1 MMKKFCINFLV
12 LVLLVMVVVSS
23 NTTDAATRNP
33 LI

>member
-1 MMKKFCINFLV
+1 MMKKFCIKFLV
-12 LVLLVMVVVSS
+12 LVLLVMVVVSY